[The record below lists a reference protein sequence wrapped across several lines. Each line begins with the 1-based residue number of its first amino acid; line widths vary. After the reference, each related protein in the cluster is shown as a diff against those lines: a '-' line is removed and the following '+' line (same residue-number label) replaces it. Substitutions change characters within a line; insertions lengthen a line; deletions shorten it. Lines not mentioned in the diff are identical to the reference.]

1 MKKIG
6 VKMMSDNA
14 FKELASAEVN
24 IAKEL
29 VISERNKG
37 GFTIGQR
44 IMVQDG
50 KKKLGM
56 FLKGAIY
63 VKGLD
68 ELINVRDA
76 LNLAINKAEKQ
87 NNDDEE

>member
-1 MKKIG
+1 MK
-6 VKMMSDNA
+6 MSNDA
-14 FKELASAEVN
+14 FKELASAEIN
-24 IAKEL
+24 IAKEI

-44 IMVQDG
+44 INVQDG
-50 KKKLGM
+50 KKKIGM

-68 ELINVRDA
+68 ELINARDA
-76 LNLAINKAEKQ
+76 LNLAISKAEKQ
-87 NNDDEE
+87 NEEE

>member
-1 MKKIG
+1 MK
-6 VKMMSDNA
+6 MSNDA
-14 FKELASAEVN
+14 FKELASAEIN
-24 IAKEL
+24 IAKEI

-44 IMVQDG
+44 INVQDG
-50 KKKLGM
+50 KKKIGM

-68 ELINVRDA
+68 ELISARDA
-76 LNLAINKAEKQ
+76 LNLAISKAEKQ
-87 NNDDEE
+87 NEEE

>member
-1 MKKIG
+1 
-6 VKMMSDNA
+6 MSNDA
-14 FKELASAEVN
+14 FKELASAEIN
-24 IAKEL
+24 IAKEI

-44 IMVQDG
+44 INVQDG
-50 KKKLGM
+50 KKKIGM

-68 ELINVRDA
+68 ELISARDA
-76 LNLAINKAEKQ
+76 LNLAISKAEKQ
-87 NNDDEE
+87 SEEE

>member
-1 MKKIG
+1 
-6 VKMMSDNA
+6 MSDNA
-14 FKELASAEVN
+14 FNELASAEVN
-24 IAKEL
+24 TAKEL
-29 VISERNKG
+29 VISQRNKG

-44 IMVQDG
+44 INVQDG

-63 VKGLD
+63 VKSIE

-76 LNLAINKAEKQ
+76 LNLAISKAEKSTAES
-87 NNDDEE
+87 DVED

>member
-1 MKKIG
+1 
-6 VKMMSDNA
+6 MSNDA
-14 FKELASAEVN
+14 FKELASAEIN

-50 KKKLGM
+50 KKKIGM
-56 FLKGAIY
+56 FMKGAIY
-63 VKGLD
+63 VKGIK
-68 ELINVRDA
+68 ELISARDA
-76 LNLAINKAEKQ
+76 LNLAISKAEKGTCES
-87 NNDDEE
+87 DEEE

>member
-1 MKKIG
+1 
-6 VKMMSDNA
+6 MSDNS
-14 FKELASAEVN
+14 FVELASAEVST
-24 IAKEL
+24 AKEL

-50 KKKLGM
+50 KKKIGM

-63 VKGLD
+63 VKGID

-76 LNLAINKAEKQ
+76 LNLAISRIDKQ
-87 NNDDEE
+87 NTAENDAE

>member
-1 MKKIG
+1 
-6 VKMMSDNA
+6 MSNDA
-14 FKELASAEVN
+14 FKELASAEIN
-24 IAKEL
+24 IAKEI

-44 IMVQDG
+44 INVQDG
-50 KKKLGM
+50 KKKIGM

-68 ELINVRDA
+68 ELISARDA
-76 LNLAINKAEKQ
+76 LNLAISKAEKQ
-87 NNDDEE
+87 SEEG

>member
-1 MKKIG
+1 MT
-6 VKMMSDNA
+6 MSDSA

-24 IAKEL
+24 TAKEL

-63 VKGLD
+63 VKGVD

-76 LNLAINKAEKQ
+76 LNLAISKAEK
-87 NNDDEE
+87 NTAESDAED

>member
-1 MKKIG
+1 
-6 VKMMSDNA
+6 MMSDNA

>member
-1 MKKIG
+1 MK
-6 VKMMSDNA
+6 MSNDA
-14 FKELASAEVN
+14 FKELASAEIN
-24 IAKEL
+24 IAKEI

-44 IMVQDG
+44 INVQDG
-50 KKKLGM
+50 KKKIGM

-68 ELINVRDA
+68 ELISARDA
-76 LNLAINKAEKQ
+76 LNLAISKAEKQ
-87 NNDDEE
+87 SEEE

>member
-1 MKKIG
+1 
-6 VKMMSDNA
+6 MSNDA

-24 IAKEL
+24 VAKEL

-68 ELINVRDA
+68 ELINARDA
-76 LNLAINKAEKQ
+76 LNLAISKAEKQ
-87 NNDDEE
+87 SEED